1 MRFGVCTGDIN
12 RFSLIKAAGYDYV
25 EFPMTELVKMSDEA
39 FAAFAAKVEEI
50 GIPVE
55 SYNGFFPPELKI
67 VGNAIDYDAIEA
79 YAEKGFSRAAQIGG
93 KVAVIGSGGARRIP
107 EGEGYEENF
116 ARFAKTL
123 AVCGEVASRYGM
135 YVTVEPLNDKETN
148 LINSVAEGL
157 EVCRKA
163 NHPAARCLADFYHVF
178 MSGETLDAIRGA
190 GDMLGHVHLA
200 RANEDR
206 AMPYAEDVPQCE
218 EWAAAL
224 KACGYDARISLEG
237 NFLPSFEEAVARC
250 REIVKVFA

>member
-1 MRFGVCTGDIN
+1 MRFGVCTGDIH
-12 RFSLIKAAGYDYV
+12 RFAPIKAAGYDYI
-25 EFPMTELVKMSDEA
+25 EFPMTELVKMSDDA
-39 FAAFAAKVEEI
+39 FAAFKAKVEEI
-50 GIPVE
+50 GLPIE

-67 VGNAIDYDAIEA
+67 VGDQIDYDAIAA
-79 YAEKGFSRAAQIGG
+79 YAEKGFARAAQVGG
-93 KVAVIGSGGARRIP
+93 KVAVIGSGAARRIP
-107 EGEGYEENF
+107 DGENYDVNF

-135 YVTVEPLNDKETN
+135 YVTVEPLNDRETN

-157 EVCRKA
+157 AVCRVA
-163 NHPAARCLADFYHVF
+163 DHPHAKCLADFYHVF

-190 GDMLGHVHLA
+190 GEMLGHVHLA

-206 AMPYAEDVPQCE
+206 AMPYAEDLPQCE

-237 NFLPSFEEAVARC
+237 NFLPSFEEAIVRC